1 MNNSQ
6 LYLAIGV
13 PSILVILAWISN
25 QVTVNRLAD
34 KIDRMSEN
42 QHKDA
47 LMLQGYMIPLH
58 ERMAKI
64 EGSR

>member
-47 LMLQGYMIPLH
+47 LMLQG
-58 ERMAKI
+58 
-64 EGSR
+64 